1 MSPLNS
7 YRVSCLK
14 EVRAV
19 CTQSSQG
26 SRRPPGPALSD
37 TAVGMAPPSMGWCSR
52 FGDDAWQFLKS
63 CSPVGASG
71 TKPRG

>member
-1 MSPLNS
+1 MSPLD
-7 YRVSCLK
+7 SCRASCPE

-19 CTQSSQG
+19 CG
-26 SRRPPGPALSD
+26 AELAGAPGGLRAAPSALRW
-37 TAVGMAPPSMGWCSR
+37 AGGLR

-63 CSPVGASG
+63 CSPLGASG